1 MMSFITLLLGMS
13 TSAFAVTTTPS
24 PGLAG
29 APDGFGLGVVL
40 GDPSGLSFA
49 WRSGDRGLIQGAVG
63 WSAITDRLELNG
75 DYLLNAVIFD
85 SEATPRVRWPLYVGL
100 GGRLRLGDADKRG
113 DDSVLGL
120 GARVP
125 VGITCLPRDL
135 RLDAFLELVPILD
148 LYPETIVRLDAGI
161 GGRIY
166 F

>member
-40 GDPSGLSFA
+40 GDPSGLSLA

-63 WSAITDRLELNG
+63 WSTITD
-75 DYLLNAVIFD
+75 
-85 SEATPRVRWPLYVGL
+85 
-100 GGRLRLGDADKRG
+100 RLRLGDADKRG